1 VEKGVSL
8 EAVGRLRQNWKG
20 LSLRILITGDRG
32 YIGTIM
38 VRYLAARG
46 HEVAGLDT
54 DYYFDG
60 DFGLPPEDYPRLRKD
75 IRDVT
80 GEDLAHYDAIVHL
93 AALSNDPVGSLREEW
108 TYGINYE
115 ASVKL
120 AQLAKQ
126 RGVRRFLYA
135 SSCSMYGAAEGQDL
149 LTEEAPLRPITAY
162 AVSKVRT
169 EEALA
174 NLADADFA
182 PTLMRN
188 ATAYGVSPRLRADIV
203 LNNLVG
209 WAVTAGRIRI
219 LSDGTPWRPIV
230 HVEDIAQAFSLVLE
244 APCAIVSNQ
253 TFNVGSNDQNYQ
265 VRDLAAVVAT
275 VAPEC
280 SVEYAGEA
288 GPDPRNYRVDF
299 GRFARAFPAFQPA
312 WDAVKGARQ
321 LYEAY
326 CAEGLTREAFQGRR
340 YVRLNQIRHLLDT
353 GKLDTT
359 LRWRK
364 DGEP

>member
-1 VEKGVSL
+1 VKV
-8 EAVGRLRQNWKG
+8 
-20 LSLRILITGDRG
+20 LITGDRG
-32 YIGTIM
+32 YIGAVM
-38 VRYLAARG
+38 VRYLSERG
-46 HEVAGLDT
+46 HDVTGLDT

-80 GEDLAHYDAIVHL
+80 AEDLAGYDAIVHL
-93 AALSNDPVGSLREEW
+93 AALSNDPLGSLREEW
-108 TYGINYE
+108 TYGINYK

-126 RGVRRFLYA
+126 SGTRRFLYA

-149 LTEEAPLRPITAY
+149 LTEEASLRPITAY

-182 PTLMRN
+182 PTFMRN

-209 WAVTAGRIRI
+209 WAVTTGKIRI

-230 HVEDIAQAFSLVLE
+230 HVEDIAQAFALVLE
-244 APCAIVSNQ
+244 GPHAVVRNQ
-253 TFNVGSNDQNYQ
+253 AFNIGSNDQNYQ
-265 VRDLAAVVAT
+265 VRELAAIVAKVAT
-275 VAPEC
+275 NC

-288 GPDPRNYRVDF
+288 GPDARNYRVDF
-299 GRFARAFPAFQPA
+299 SKFARAFPAFQPA
-312 WDAVKGARQ
+312 WDALKGARQ

-326 CAEGLTREAFQGRR
+326 RAQGLTLEAFQGRR

-364 DGEP
+364 DGEE

>member
-1 VEKGVSL
+1 
-8 EAVGRLRQNWKG
+8 LRV
-20 LSLRILITGDRG
+20 LITGDRG

-46 HEVAGLDT
+46 HEVTGLDT

-60 DFGLPPEDYPRLRKD
+60 DFGFPPNGYRRLKKD
-75 IRDVT
+75 IRDVAV
-80 GEDLAHYDAIVHL
+80 EDLVGFDAVMHL

-108 TYGINYE
+108 TYDINYE
-115 ASVKL
+115 GSVKL
-120 AQLAKQ
+120 ARLAKEA
-126 RGVRRFLYA
+126 GIRRFLYS
-135 SSCSMYGAAEGQDL
+135 SSCSMYGAAEGDM
-149 LTEEAPLRPITAY
+149 LTEEAPLRPVTAY

-182 PTLMRN
+182 PTFMRN
-188 ATAYGVSPRLRADIV
+188 ATAYGVSPRLRVDIV

-209 WAVTAGRIRI
+209 WAVTTGKIRI

-230 HVEDIAQAFSLVLE
+230 HVEDIAQAFALVLE
-244 APCAIVSNQ
+244 APHAVVSDQ
-253 TFNVGSNDQNYQ
+253 AFNIGSNDQNYQ
-265 VRDLAAVVAT
+265 VRELAAIVAKVAT
-275 VAPEC
+275 NC

-299 GRFARAFPAFQPA
+299 SKFARAFPAFQPA
-312 WDAVKGARQ
+312 WDALKGARQ

-326 CAEGLTREAFQGRR
+326 RAEGLTPESFQGRK
-340 YVRLNQIRHLLDT
+340 YIRLNQIRHLLDT
-353 GKLDTT
+353 GQLDSS

-364 DGEP
+364 GQTA